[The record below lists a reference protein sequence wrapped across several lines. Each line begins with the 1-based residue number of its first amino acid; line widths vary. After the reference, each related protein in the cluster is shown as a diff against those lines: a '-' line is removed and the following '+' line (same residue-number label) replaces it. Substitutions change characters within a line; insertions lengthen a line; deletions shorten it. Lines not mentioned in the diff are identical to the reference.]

1 MEDMNRTDEKGMAL
15 ILVMIMLAVL
25 SVIAASLM
33 AVSTADTASSTNYRL
48 MTLARYGA
56 ETAVHRAANYLM
68 SNAYAAAGPGTG
80 ADPLTNYDITAPY
93 PGSLDP
99 VTNLRV
105 VTYGGAPVRLSH
117 SATSFNYP
125 GGFGGTVGTAYRAAS
140 TGTLAVTL
148 PGAYVVT
155 YRAVAT
161 LVSMRLVDVL
171 GGGTRVV
178 QTWKIT
184 GEGVMPSTGAVIDV
198 SSILE
203 RQVQPTF
210 RYAAFAVA
218 NECKALWW
226 TGNGTVDSYDSTSP
240 LVAGAPVISNT
251 DGNVG
256 TNGQLW
262 VANNS
267 NVYGSLSV
275 PPPQLSN
282 CLPQLVG
289 SAQVQDGTVYLPQT
303 VSYPTPDPPNPMPGT
318 GNEMINVNTD
328 FNPPTLDENGNLVGA
343 THADV
348 NVQAGRTLTLHAG
361 TYNMNS
367 LSLAG
372 GATLV
377 IAGTGNVVINLAGQG
392 YNTGQSVLDI
402 AGNTISTGSYDPA
415 RLQIIYGGEAT
426 VGLSGSGETSALLY
440 APNATV
446 NMNAA
451 GGHWYGAVIGKTVKD
466 ASAAL
471 HYDRSLQRK
480 MMTLGAFMLDSF
492 TWRKF

>member
-1 MEDMNRTDEKGMAL
+1 MNRTDEKGVAL

-48 MTLARYGA
+48 MTVARYGA

-68 SNAYAAAGPGTG
+68 SSAYAAVQPGTG
-80 ADPLTNYDITAPY
+80 TDPLTNYDMTGTP
-93 PGSLDP
+93 DP
-99 VTNLRV
+99 VTNLSV
-105 VTYGGAPVRLSH
+105 VTFGGAPVRLSH
-117 SATSFNYP
+117 SAATLNYP
-125 GGFGGTVGTAYRAAS
+125 GGFGGAVGTAFRDAS
-140 TGTLAVTL
+140 TGTLAGTYTV
-148 PGAYVVT
+148 G

-161 LVSMRLVDVL
+161 LVSMRQITVL
-171 GGGTRVV
+171 GGGSRIV
-178 QTWKIT
+178 QTWRIT
-184 GEGVMPSTGAVIDV
+184 GEGVMPITGAAIDV
-198 SSILE
+198 SAILE

-210 RYAAFAVA
+210 RYAAFAVDDG
-218 NECKALWW
+218 CQALWW
-226 TGNGTVDSYDSTSP
+226 TGNGTVDSYDSADP
-240 LVAGAPVISNT
+240 LAAGAPVISNT
-251 DGNVG
+251 GGNVG
-256 TNGQLW
+256 TNGQLR

-267 NVYGSLSV
+267 TIYGTLSV
-275 PPPQLSN
+275 PPPQLSQ
-282 CLPQLVG
+282 CLPQYVG
-289 SAQVQDGTVYLPQT
+289 PVNAVEGIVPLPQT
-303 VSYPTPDPPNPMPGT
+303 VSYPTPDPPSPMPGT
-318 GNEMINVNTD
+318 GSEMINANTD
-328 FNPPTLDENGNLVGA
+328 FNPPTLDVNGNLVGA
-343 THADV
+343 THGNV
-348 NVQAGRTLTLHAG
+348 SVQAGRTLTLHAG

-377 IAGTGNVVINLAGQG
+377 VDGTGSVIINLAGQG
-392 YNTGQSVLDI
+392 FNVNQSVLDI
-402 AGNTISTGSYDPA
+402 AGNTISTGSFDPS
-415 RLQIIYGGEAT
+415 RLQIIYGGPAT

-440 APNATV
+440 APNATI
-446 NMNAA
+446 NMNAN